1 MSLYNV
7 ALLLEVGMNKNS
19 NRVSIS
25 TAPLTALFGKPYY
38 DLDTTIEVVQLL
50 KTTVD
55 GVEFQNLAEWD
66 STGPPRDDPENER
79 VFAWH
84 RSKKYT
90 RTEIQSVIQ
99 DAHINVF
106 SVHANRDVGI
116 LLCSEDEDDTRRG
129 KNLMHASLS
138 LAQTL
143 GAGIC
148 VFHFWDPS
156 KSDLD
161 MGHLLRIYN
170 EITAS
175 YPTVKAAVENIP
187 CNYQTPFELASHFR
201 WVTLDI
207 RWATKYDE
215 LEKFE
220 NVRNIVNIHL
230 RGELYGEQ
238 WVLND
243 APYGFYEVIDL
254 LRNWGYTGLFTVE
267 PEGGLKNKSLQGL
280 ATALSFLKKA

>member
-1 MSLYNV
+1 VSLYNV
-7 ALLLEVGMNKNS
+7 ALLLEAGMNKNS

-66 STGPPRDDPENER
+66 STCPPRDDPENER

-84 RSKKYT
+84 RSRKYT

-99 DAHINVF
+99 GVHINVL

-116 LLCSEDEDDTRRG
+116 LLCSEDEDDIRRG
-129 KNLMHASLS
+129 ENLMHASLS

-156 KSDLD
+156 K
-161 MGHLLRIYN
+161 
-170 EITAS
+170 
-175 YPTVKAAVENIP
+175 VENIP
-187 CNYQTPFELASHFR
+187 CNYQTPFELASRFR

-254 LRNWGYTGLFTVE
+254 LKNWGYTGLFTVE

-280 ATALSFLKKA
+280 ATALSSLQRV